1 MTTPRVCVLRAPGTN
16 CDPETAHAF
25 EMCGA
30 KAERVHLLRVL
41 ENPAVLADF
50 QVLCIPGG
58 FSYGDDIGAGVIFSS
73 HLRGQLSGALK
84 EFLTAD
90 KLVLGICNGFQ
101 TLLKSGILPD
111 GAAGI
116 SSDSDADRD
125 ATLTWNDNG
134 RYTSLWVT
142 LACMSHNN
150 VFLRGID
157 QIEMPLAHAEG
168 RLVVRDPAI
177 LDSWRKSGQ
186 AALCYCKPQKTSD
199 DGSADGD
206 SSRWFTEKLSYPENP
221 NGSFANIAGLGDATG
236 RVLGLMPHPER
247 FIHAT
252 QHPEWTRR
260 KLRGEGDGLKL
271 FRNAVEYFA

>member
-1 MTTPRVCVLRAPGTN
+1 
-16 CDPETAHAF
+16 
-25 EMCGA
+25 MCGA

-41 ENPAVLADF
+41 EEPAVLSGF
-50 QVLCIPGG
+50 QALCIPGG

-73 HLRGQLSGALK
+73 HLRGRLSEALQK
-84 EFLTAD
+84 FLTAD

-116 SSDSDADRD
+116 TTDSDSERD
-125 ATLTWNDNG
+125 TTLTWNDNG
-134 RYTSLWVT
+134 RYTSLWVN
-142 LACMSHNN
+142 LANLSSNN

-157 QIEMPLAHAEG
+157 QIEMPIAHAEG
-168 RLVVRDPAI
+168 RLVVRDPSI
-177 LDSWRKSGQ
+177 IETWRQNGQ
-186 AALCYCKPQKTSD
+186 AALCYCSPPAVSRDEST
-199 DGSADGD
+199 GNCSADY
-206 SSRWFTEKLSYPENP
+206 WLTAELNYPLNP

-260 KLRGEGDGLKL
+260 KLRGDGDGLKL
-271 FRNAVEYFA
+271 FRNAVEYFG

>member
-1 MTTPRVCVLRAPGTN
+1 MATPRVCVLRAPGTN

-41 ENPAVLADF
+41 EDPAMLAGF
-50 QVLCIPGG
+50 QALCIPGG

-73 HLRGQLSGALK
+73 HLRGQLSEALL

-116 SSDSDADRD
+116 SSDSESERD

-142 LACMSHNN
+142 LANLSSNN

-177 LDSWRKSGQ
+177 LETWRQNGQ
-186 AALCYCKPQKTSD
+186 AALCYCSPQGGANNEN
-199 DGSADGD
+199 GSGD
-206 SSRWFTEKLSYPENP
+206 PNRWLTEELKYPVNP

-252 QHPEWTRR
+252 QHQEWTRR
-260 KLRGEGDGLKL
+260 KLRGDGDGLKL
-271 FRNAVEYFA
+271 FQNAVEYFG